1 MVAVE
6 PNGGGVA
13 MRSLIAVTASVALL
27 VAQMPTLPAYA
38 DVAPPVVQVTKQ
50 DSGIIAEAF
59 KAFPSGGDPLSMRL
73 ADIIVANPKLAAD
86 LAIYLRNTEGLSR
99 AQKLAAEHGLA
110 TAADRLGIRGADLGT
125 PPMITKDKLPVEEFD
140 PWPIVL
146 SILAVGAAVCI
157 AICDPGTN
165 TPVVPAGSPH

>member
-1 MVAVE
+1 
-6 PNGGGVA
+6 

-27 VAQMPTLPAYA
+27 VAQMPMLPAYA
-38 DVAPPVVQVTKQ
+38 DIAPPVAQVAKQ
-50 DSGIIAEAF
+50 DSNIIAEAF

-146 SILAVGAAVCI
+146 SILAVGAALCI
-157 AICDPGTN
+157 ALCNPGTN
-165 TPVVPAGSPH
+165 TPIVPSGSPH

>member
-1 MVAVE
+1 
-6 PNGGGVA
+6 
-13 MRSLIAVTASVALL
+13 MRSLIAVTASVAIV

-38 DVAPPVVQVTKQ
+38 DIASPAAQVAKQ
-50 DSGIIAEAF
+50 DSTLIAEAF

-86 LAIYLRNTEGLSR
+86 LAIYLRSTEGLSR

-146 SILAVGAAVCI
+146 SILAVGAALCI
-157 AICDPGTN
+157 ALCNPQTS
-165 TPVVPAGSPH
+165 PVSPSGSPR

>member
-1 MVAVE
+1 
-6 PNGGGVA
+6 

-38 DVAPPVVQVTKQ
+38 DIVPPVAQAAKQ
-50 DSGIIAEAF
+50 DATLIAEAF

-146 SILAVGAAVCI
+146 SILAVGAALCI
-157 AICDPGTN
+157 ALCNPQTS
-165 TPVVPAGSPH
+165 PVSPSGSAR

>member
-1 MVAVE
+1 
-6 PNGGGVA
+6 

-27 VAQMPTLPAYA
+27 VAQMPMLPAYA
-38 DVAPPVVQVTKQ
+38 DIAPPVAQFAKQ

-59 KAFPSGGDPLSMRL
+59 KAFPSGGDPLSMRI
-73 ADIIVANPKLAAD
+73 ADIIVANPKLAPD
-86 LAIYLRNTEGLSR
+86 LVIYLRNTEGLSR

-110 TAADRLGIRGADLGT
+110 AAADRLGIRGADLGT
-125 PPMITKDKLPVEEFD
+125 PPMITKDTVPVVEPLFD
-140 PWPIVL
+140 PWLIAL